1 MRKMLPS
8 WAAMLV
14 ASLTLVLAGFL
25 AIPSVSA
32 ETATERSSSL
42 ELFLDVYSMT
52 RVTYV
57 DSLDSAELV
66 EAALQG
72 MLQSLDPNSV
82 LLTPSEFENLQIQ
95 LQGSFEGVGITIGQ
109 REGWLTVISPLEGTP
124 AHRAGMRGGDRIVEI
139 DGETTEG
146 ITTQDAVSKI
156 RGPDGSLVELTVI
169 RAGVRDSLLF
179 EIERGVIDYPSVS
192 SAFMMEDSVAYVRLS
207 RFSTESA
214 RDLYRAIDSLRAQ
227 GATDLILDLRGNSGG
242 LFLPAI
248 EVSDIFLPAGAPVV
262 STRGKAVGERS
273 YSAQRGVL
281 FDGDLVVLVDGGSAS
296 SAEIVAGALKDNG
309 RATLV
314 GMRTFG
320 KGSVQNLSDLGE
332 YPGLGHYAVKLTT
345 ARYYTPSGHS
355 IDRTMRDDFLD
366 PDAEETWG
374 ISPDVEVETPEVSGG
389 LMLEMEREALFFKFA
404 RDYTADHDIPDGF
417 WPDGQVMEDFEEFLD
432 SEGFQYELT
441 ELEQSLSYVERALF
455 REIALRMWS
464 MEAYYR
470 AVSPHDDYIQTALD
484 ILGGRS

>member
-1 MRKMLPS
+1 MRKVIPS
-8 WAAMLV
+8 WASMLL
-14 ASLTLVLAGFL
+14 ASMTLVLAGFL

-52 RVTYV
+52 RVSYV
-57 DSLDSAELV
+57 DSLESAELI
-66 EAALQG
+66 EAALEG

-82 LLTPSEFENLQIQ
+82 LLTPEEFENLQIQ

-124 AHRAGMRGGDRIVEI
+124 AHRAGMRGGDRIVQI
-139 DGETTEG
+139 DGESTEG
-146 ITTQDAVSKI
+146 ITTQDAVAQI
-156 RGPDGSLVELTVI
+156 RGPKGTVVELTVI
-169 RAGVRDSLLF
+169 RAGVRDSLEF
-179 EIERGVIDYPSVS
+179 DIERGVIDYPSVS
-192 SAFMMEDSVAYVRLS
+192 SAFMMDDSVGYIRLS
-207 RFSTESA
+207 RFSQESA
-214 RDLYRAIDSLRAQ
+214 RDLYREIDTLRSQ
-227 GATDLILDLRGNSGG
+227 GAGSLILDLRGNSGG
-242 LFLPAI
+242 LFLPAV

-281 FDGDLVVLVDGGSAS
+281 YNGELVVLVDGGSAS

-309 RATLV
+309 RATVV
-314 GMRTFG
+314 GSRTFG
-320 KGSVQNLSDLGE
+320 KGSVQNLSDLGD

-355 IDRTMRDDFLD
+355 IDRTMREDFLD

-374 ISPDVEVETPEVSGG
+374 IAPDVDVEIPEVSGG
-389 LMLEMEREALFFKFA
+389 LMLELEREALFFKFA
-404 RDYTADHDIPDGF
+404 RRYTTTHDVPDGF
-417 WPDGQVMEDFEEFLD
+417 WPDQQVMAEFTDFLEEEEFD
-432 SEGFQYELT
+432 YDPQELA
-441 ELEQSLSYVERALF
+441 QSTSYVERALF

-470 AVSPHDDYIQTALD
+470 AVSPHDEYIQAALGV
-484 ILGGRS
+484 LRGES

>member
-1 MRKMLPS
+1 MRKVIPS
-8 WAAMLV
+8 WASMLL
-14 ASLTLVLAGFL
+14 ASMTLVLAGFL

-52 RVTYV
+52 RVSYV
-57 DSLDSAELV
+57 DSLESAELI
-66 EAALQG
+66 EAALEG

-82 LLTPSEFENLQIQ
+82 LLTPEEFENLQIQ

-124 AHRAGMRGGDRIVEI
+124 AHRAGMRGGDRIVQI
-139 DGETTEG
+139 DGESTEG
-146 ITTQDAVSKI
+146 TTTQDAVSKI
-156 RGPDGSLVELTVI
+156 RGPKGTVVELTVI
-169 RAGVRDSLLF
+169 RAGVRDSLEF

-192 SAFMMEDSVAYVRLS
+192 SAFMLADSVGYVRLS
-207 RFSTESA
+207 RFSQESA
-214 RDLYRAIDSLRAQ
+214 RDLYREIDTLRTQ
-227 GATDLILDLRGNSGG
+227 GAGSLILDLRGNSGG
-242 LFLPAI
+242 LFLPAV

-273 YSAQRGVL
+273 YAAQRGVL
-281 FDGDLVVLVDGGSAS
+281 YTGNLVVLVDGGSAS
-296 SAEIVAGALKDNG
+296 SAEIVAGALKDNE
-309 RATLV
+309 RATVV
-314 GMRTFG
+314 GTRTFG

-355 IDRTMRDDFLD
+355 IDRTMRDDFMD

-374 ISPDVEVETPEVSGG
+374 IAPDIEVEIPEVSGG
-389 LMLEMEREALFFKFA
+389 LMLELEREALFFKFA
-404 RDYTADHDIPDGF
+404 RRYTTTHDVPDGF
-417 WPDGQVMEDFEEFLD
+417 WPDQQVMAEFTDFLEEEEFD
-432 SEGFQYELT
+432 YDPEELA
-441 ELEQSLSYVERALF
+441 QSTSYVERALF

-470 AVSPHDDYIQTALD
+470 AVSPHDEYIQAALD
-484 ILGGRS
+484 VLRAES